1 MAKSNIDKLVDD
13 PKKILFIVIIIVII
27 IVVVWIF
34 WGKIKSFVNELINK
48 GQDNGALIDWQ
59 NQTGEPL
66 TLTNNK
72 YRQLAS
78 KLQSA
83 FYDSGWLVASWGTDE
98 DAVSAILADFK
109 AIYADICEEHT
120 APYEGILP
128 LLSSLREQGIR
139 VAVVSNKFDAATKK
153 LCEKYFGDLVEIAVG
168 ERNGI
173 RKKPAPDTVFEV
185 LRLLKLPA
193 ASAIY
198 IGDSDVDIET
208 ARAADMPCI
217 SVTWG
222 FRDVDFLLEHGAT
235 VLVHTPEALLEILVE
250 K

>member
-1 MAKSNIDKLVDD
+1 MPCQTAIFDLDGTLLDTLEDLYRAVNIALDTHSLPLRTRDEVR
-13 PKKILFIVIIIVII
+13 
-27 IVVVWIF
+27 
-34 WGKIKSFVNELINK
+34 SFVGDGVEMLIRRALPAGSDEETVSLVLSVFK
-48 GQDNGALIDWQ
+48 TTYASICRDNTKPYDGII
-59 NQTGEPL
+59 PML
-66 TLTNNK
+66 T
-72 YRQLAS
+72 A
-78 KLQSA
+78 
-83 FYDSGWLVASWGTDE
+83 
-98 DAVSAILADFK
+98 
-109 AIYADICEEHT
+109 
-120 APYEGILP
+120 
-128 LLSSLREQGIR
+128 LREGGIR
-139 VAVVSNKFDAATKK
+139 VAVVSNKFDAATKA
-153 LCEKYFGDLVEIAVG
+153 LCSEYFGELVEVAIG
-168 ERNGI
+168 ERAGI